1 MRVLHVASEVAP
13 FAMSGGLADVVA
25 GLPAAQAETA
35 DVRVGVF
42 VPLYRGVEAKIA
54 GAGHALGSPIPL
66 PLVVGPN
73 AFGASLRTV
82 DIGRVRYGF
91 LDCPQLFDR
100 IGTLYGPGG
109 AGEWGDNHVRFG
121 ALGAAALD
129 AAQIMFG
136 GLDVL
141 HVHDWQGGPAAVYAR
156 VARPDLRIVA
166 TIHNLAYRGIFPKS
180 AMTDLGFP
188 WPLFTQSKLEFWDQV
203 SFLKGALALAD
214 VATTVSPTY
223 AKEIR
228 TPAFGEA
235 LDGFLVHDVPRVVG
249 IVNGIDAL
257 AWDPMTDPALPAHFS
272 RENLAGKDACR
283 RALAKEAN
291 LTLDD
296 HGTAT
301 SSSGTSK
308 SGTSSTG
315 GASTGT
321 SSTGGASSSSS
332 GTRTLLAGVVARM
345 TGQKGLDLVAD
356 IVPELHAL
364 GVKLVVLGAGEPEL
378 ENRFRY
384 LAETFADTISVRV
397 GFDLGY
403 ARRIYAGSDVFV
415 MPSRFEPCGLGQLY
429 AMRYGTIP
437 IVHAVGGLADTVRDA
452 DSPDGTGFQF
462 TAPTAEALLE
472 ALTRAVNTARDRDAW
487 TVLRRRAMARDSS
500 WAASA
505 NEYVAMYR
513 SLR

>member
-13 FAMSGGLADVVA
+13 FAMSGGLADVMA
-25 GLPAAQAETA
+25 GLPAAQADIA
-35 DVRVGVF
+35 GVRAGVL
-42 VPLYRGVEAKIA
+42 VPLYRGVEAKIV
-54 GAGHALGSPIPL
+54 GTGHALSRPVPL

-73 AFGASLRTV
+73 TFGAALRTV
-82 DIGRVRYGF
+82 DMGRVRIGF

-121 ALGAAALD
+121 ALGVAALD

-166 TIHNLAYRGIFPKS
+166 TIHNLAYRGIFPKT

-188 WPLFTQSKLEFWDQV
+188 WPLFTQAKLEFWDQV

-214 VATTVSPTY
+214 VVTTVSPTY
-223 AKEIR
+223 AKEIL

-235 LDGFLVHDVPRVVG
+235 LDGFLVHDIPRVVG
-249 IVNGIDAL
+249 IVNGIDTR
-257 AWDPMTDPALPAHFS
+257 AWDPQTDPALPAHFS
-272 RENLAGKDACR
+272 RQDLAGKDVCR
-283 RALAKEAN
+283 RALAEEAN
-291 LTLDD
+291 LTLDEHVD
-296 HGTAT
+296 GT
-301 SSSGTSK
+301 
-308 SGTSSTG
+308 TG
-315 GASTGT
+315 PR
-321 SSTGGASSSSS
+321 
-332 GTRTLLAGVVARM
+332 RTLLAGVVARM
-345 TGQKGLDLVAD
+345 TAQKGLDLVAD

-378 ENRFRY
+378 ETRFRY
-384 LAETFADTISVRV
+384 LAETFADTLSVRV

-452 DSPDGTGFQF
+452 DAPDGTGFSF
-462 TAPTAEALLE
+462 TAPTSKALLGSLE
-472 ALTRAVNTARDRDAW
+472 RAVSAARDHASW
-487 TVLRRRAMARDSS
+487 TALRRQAMARDSS
-500 WAASA
+500 WATSA
-505 NEYVAMYR
+505 NDYVTMYR
-513 SLR
+513 TLR

>member
-25 GLPAAQAETA
+25 GLPAAQAEIA
-35 DVRVGVF
+35 DVRAGVL
-42 VPLYRGVEAKIA
+42 VPLYRGVEGKIA
-54 GAGHALGSPIPL
+54 GAGFTLSSPVPL
-66 PLVVGPN
+66 PLTVGPN
-73 AFGASLRTV
+73 AFSAGLRTV

-100 IGTLYGPGG
+100 VGTLYGPGG

-121 ALGAAALD
+121 ALGAATLD
-129 AAQIMFG
+129 AAQIMLG
-136 GLDVL
+136 GVDVL

-156 VARPDLRIVA
+156 LARPDLRIVA
-166 TIHNLAYRGIFPKS
+166 TIHNLAYRGIFAKT

-188 WPLFTQSKLEFWDQV
+188 WSLFTPQQLEFWDQV

-223 AKEIR
+223 ANEIL

-249 IVNGIDAL
+249 IVNGIDDV
-257 AWDPMTDPALPAHFS
+257 AWDPSTDPALPAHFS
-272 RENLAGKDACR
+272 REDLDGKARCRGELAEEAGL
-283 RALAKEAN
+283 ALAD
-291 LTLDD
+291 TD
-296 HGTAT
+296 
-301 SSSGTSK
+301 
-308 SGTSSTG
+308 
-315 GASTGT
+315 
-321 SSTGGASSSSS
+321 
-332 GTRTLLAGVVARM
+332 LLAGVVARM

-356 IVPELHAL
+356 IVPHLHAL

-378 ENRFRY
+378 EERFRY
-384 LAETFADTISVRV
+384 LAETFAETISVRV

-429 AMRYGTIP
+429 AMRYGTLP

-452 DSPDGTGFQF
+452 DSRDGTGFAF
-462 TAPTAEALLE
+462 TEPTPTALLAAIE
-472 ALTRAVNTARDRDAW
+472 RAVSAARDRDAW
-487 TVLRRRAMARDSS
+487 SALRRRAMSRDSS
-500 WAASA
+500 WASSA
-505 NEYVAMYR
+505 REYVALYR
-513 SLR
+513 ELERVRPPAP